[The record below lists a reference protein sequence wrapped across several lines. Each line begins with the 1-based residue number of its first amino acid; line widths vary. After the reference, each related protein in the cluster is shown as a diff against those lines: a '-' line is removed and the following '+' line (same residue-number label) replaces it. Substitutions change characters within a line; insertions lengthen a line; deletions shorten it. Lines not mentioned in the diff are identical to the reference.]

1 MHGSF
6 CYLFQTNSLSLCLF
20 CFITS
25 TRSEKKIVGNWCTMY
40 CTNVEIL
47 YAQSFLC
54 FSHITGNWIGVH
66 LAWFI
71 HPSKVWSMLH
81 HTSMGMSSEYL
92 TQTPTLNLS
101 LPLLFFIIKFV
112 SLFWFLRLYHFYSLF
127 TAYFLCE
134 KLMSVRHGSNCCAQ
148 SFLLLLPLTGNIDIS
163 SDCPHIKIN
172 QY

>member
-1 MHGSF
+1 MHGSS

-66 LAWFI
+66 LTLFI

-81 HTSMGMSSEYL
+81 HTSLGMSSEYL

-112 SLFWFLRLYHFYSLF
+112 SLLWFLRLIIF
-127 TAYFLCE
+127 TAYSQLIFY
-134 KLMSVRHGSNCCAQ
+134 VRS
-148 SFLLLLPLTGNIDIS
+148 
-163 SDCPHIKIN
+163 
-172 QY
+172 

>member
-54 FSHITGNWIGVH
+54 FSHITGNGMGVH
-66 LAWFI
+66 LTLFI
-71 HPSKVWSMLH
+71 HPSKVWSMLNH
-81 HTSMGMSSEYL
+81 APMGMSSEYL
-92 TQTPTLNLS
+92 IQTLTLNLL
-101 LPLLFFIIKFV
+101 LPSIVFHNKICIFIRIFKVLSFLQLIH
-112 SLFWFLRLYHFYSLF
+112 SLF
-127 TAYFLCE
+127 
-134 KLMSVRHGSNCCAQ
+134 SVRS
-148 SFLLLLPLTGNIDIS
+148 
-163 SDCPHIKIN
+163 
-172 QY
+172 